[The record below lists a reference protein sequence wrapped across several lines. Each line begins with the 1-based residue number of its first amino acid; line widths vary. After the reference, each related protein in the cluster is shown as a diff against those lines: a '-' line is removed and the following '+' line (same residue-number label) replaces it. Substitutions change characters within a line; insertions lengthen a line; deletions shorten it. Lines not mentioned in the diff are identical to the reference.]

1 MFSQIKE
8 YKVITLIGK
17 GGYGAVYKVKN
28 INTNEFFAMKIYLI
42 TESNKEDFISI
53 ENETKILSQLNH
65 PNIIKL
71 YNYFKVDNSFCLIM
85 ELCEGG
91 DLSKLIEQKRKS
103 GKYFNEIEIKKY
115 LYEICKGLN
124 YLHSHKI
131 IHRDLKSLNIFI
143 TKNNHV
149 KIGDFGVSK
158 QLMNNNKY
166 AYTFVGTPYY
176 LSPEICSEKP
186 YDEKSDMWSLGVV
199 LYEMINLNKPF
210 ESNSQL
216 GLVMK
221 IIKDNPKEIAND
233 IRPMFSGKLIGI
245 IYSLLEK
252 NPKRRWGIC
261 QLMNCGLFEDEQ
273 RKKKGNDKD
282 LGSVKKKE
290 GIVVNK
296 KTGNSISYAKKINT
310 GDITNKR
317 VRTNPKNKQ
326 ENKLV

>member
-8 YKVITLIGK
+8 YKVITLIGR

-28 INTNEFFAMKIYLI
+28 INTNELFAMKIYLI

-115 LYEICKGLN
+115 LYEICKGLD

-143 TKNNHV
+143 TKNNNV

-233 IRPMFSGKLIGI
+233 IRQMFSGKLIGI

-252 NPKRRWGIC
+252 NPKRRWGIG

-273 RKKKGNDKD
+273 GKKKGNNKD
-282 LGSVKKKE
+282 LGSIKKKE
-290 GIVVNK
+290 GIVANK
-296 KTGNSISYAKKINT
+296 KAGNSISYVKKIST